1 MLPNQLGKGA
11 AAIAAPCYTRETG
24 CGGVQ
29 SLTPLNYDS
38 GIDVN
43 IAEERKNNEAEEEE
57 EERLAFIP
65 GASTTRVLP
74 AKGLSVHSLIHAP
87 WVPAGQPAPL
97 VNLRDFPEY
106 SNAKPLLYTVN
117 AGDTLYIPAF
127 WWHWVMSEGDPES
140 IAVNYWTAKPHHLTF
155 LPGCKNDQLS
165 RRCGHE
171 PKLLVGNAADWN
183 ATNNWD
189 VDFLEEQWAWRVARD
204 GHKSASA
211 RGSDRFGSCA
221 TADHLYPEMYSAGVL
236 DVSKYHQRG
245 APPIPKSF
253 GDIARGIQALL
264 WITGGNVTSG
274 LHFDQ
279 DYNSLTVLRGTKRVF
294 LFDPADS
301 PYLYT
306 ASKHV

>member
-1 MLPNQLGKGA
+1 MINDL
-11 AAIAAPCYTRETG
+11 Y
-24 CGGVQ
+24 CG
-29 SLTPLNYDS
+29 
-38 GIDVN
+38 
-43 IAEERKNNEAEEEE
+43 
-57 EERLAFIP
+57 
-65 GASTTRVLP
+65 
-74 AKGLSVHSLIHAP
+74 
-87 WVPAGQPAPL
+87 
-97 VNLRDFPEY
+97 NL
-106 SNAKPLLYTVN
+106 LQ
-117 AGDTLYIPAF
+117 
-127 WWHWVMSEGDPES
+127 
-140 IAVNYWTAKPHHLTF
+140 AKPHHLTF

-171 PKLLVGNAADWN
+171 PKLFVGNAADWN

-204 GHKSASA
+204 GRKSARA

-253 GDIARGIQALL
+253 GDIARAIRGVKSGECCHAVMQQSMLSPEAYTAGGLRPPRGALPPSANAGGIQALL

-306 ASKHV
+306 ASKHVV